1 MQPIIYLLICLA
13 LATAARKHLPRFGT
27 AMMVTSGIT
36 ADLDFISYFGGPA
49 QFLRFHRTVLHSVLG
64 TVAMCCFISGIYCA
78 MGRGGVKKDSED
90 GRGGLKFLA
99 AFLVCIVGAAAHI
112 ILDLAGGIGVRL
124 WWPFRGSWQ
133 SWDLLPDFDVWI
145 LLLLAAGLSLP
156 YLGRMV
162 SEEIGERKRG
172 APGQLGATIALVVLI
187 LYIGGRG
194 ILHSRAIDL
203 LRSRDYHGQPPENA
217 GAFAESS
224 NPFAWRG
231 LVSTSGAIDELN
243 ISLLPGG
250 TFDPDRGVPHYKPED
265 SPTISAAQNSAGG
278 RLFLA
283 YARFPLAAIEPQASG
298 FEVTLRDLRFPA
310 GYRSIE
316 NIVLEV
322 RVDENA
328 QIVEQRTR
336 FTGSARGR

>member
-1 MQPIIYLLICLA
+1 MQPITYLLICLA
-13 LATAARKHLPRFGT
+13 LATAARKYLPRFGT
-27 AMMVTSGIT
+27 AMMVTSGIA

-64 TVAMCCFISGIYCA
+64 TAVMCCLIAGIYCV
-78 MGRGGVKKDSED
+78 MGRGGVRKARED
-90 GRGGLKFLA
+90 GRGGPKFPA

-112 ILDLAGGIGVRL
+112 ILDLAGGIGARL
-124 WWPFRGSWQ
+124 WWPFRGTWH

-162 SEEIGERKRG
+162 SEEIGEHKRG

-194 ILHSRAIDL
+194 MLHSRAIDL
-203 LRSRDYHGQPPENA
+203 LRSRDYHGQPPEKT

-265 SPTISAAQNSAGG
+265 SPAIGAAQDTADEK
-278 RLFLA
+278 LFLA

-316 NIVLEV
+316 NIFLDV
-322 RVDENA
+322 RVGENA
-328 QIVEQRTR
+328 QIVEQRMRFAGTTR
-336 FTGSARGR
+336 QR

>member
-1 MQPIIYLLICLA
+1 
-13 LATAARKHLPRFGT
+13 
-27 AMMVTSGIT
+27 V
-36 ADLDFISYFGGPA
+36 
-49 QFLRFHRTVLHSVLG
+49 
-64 TVAMCCFISGIYCA
+64 
-78 MGRGGVKKDSED
+78 
-90 GRGGLKFLA
+90 
-99 AFLVCIVGAAAHI
+99 AHI

-124 WWPFRGSWQ
+124 WWPFRGTWQ

-172 APGQLGATIALVVLI
+172 APGQPGATIALVVLI

-203 LRSRDYHGQPPENA
+203 LRSRDYHGQPPEKA

-231 LVSTSGAIDELN
+231 LISTSRAIDELD
-243 ISLLPGG
+243 ISLLPGS
-250 TFDPDRGVPHYKPED
+250 TFDPDRAVPHYKPED
-265 SPTISAAQNSAGG
+265 SPAIGAAQNSAGG
-278 RLFLA
+278 QLFLA

-316 NIVLEV
+316 HIILGV

-328 QIVEQRTR
+328 QIVEQRMR
-336 FTGSARGR
+336 FAGSARQKLF